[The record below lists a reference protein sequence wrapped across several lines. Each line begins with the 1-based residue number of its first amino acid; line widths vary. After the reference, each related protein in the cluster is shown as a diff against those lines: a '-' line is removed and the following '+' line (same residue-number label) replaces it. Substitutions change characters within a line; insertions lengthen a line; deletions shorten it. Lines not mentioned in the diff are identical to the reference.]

1 MVSLIILSTFF
12 RFFSWLDDPRP
23 SVAEIHRVA
32 GSPADHAS
40 ADDKSELKIVSW
52 NIQFGLN
59 FQQIA
64 DTLRG
69 LGADVI
75 LLQEADRFCGRT
87 GARDV
92 PHDLARAL
100 GMNWVSGGEFQ
111 ELGESKGGVPALTGQ
126 AILSRYPIAD
136 PRVIVFE
143 DQARLRW
150 HFNPFQ
156 PRRGGRIALSARIN
170 GVLFYNVH
178 IESGGNDRLRR
189 NQLEQALVD
198 ADRQRE
204 TRVVLAGD
212 FNNVAPERSLMFQ
225 SLTSRHFL
233 NARGQ
238 ENQPTHVRHA
248 FPIDWIFAKGL
259 LAISGVVVRIEHI
272 SDHYP
277 VVATLRPLEE

>member
-1 MVSLIILSTFF
+1 MIASLIILSTFF
-12 RFFSWLDDPRP
+12 RFFSSLDDPRP
-23 SVAEIHRVA
+23 SLAEIHRVV
-32 GSPADHAS
+32 GSPANHAS
-40 ADDKSELKIVSW
+40 ADDKGELKIVSW
-52 NIQFGLN
+52 NIQFGRN

-64 DTLRG
+64 DTLGG

-75 LLQEADRFCGRT
+75 LLQEADRFCERT
-87 GARDV
+87 DGRDV
-92 PHDLARAL
+92 PRDLAEAL
-100 GMNWVSGGEFQ
+100 GMNWVSAGEFQ
-111 ELGESKGGVPALTGQ
+111 ELGESQGGVAALTGQ
-126 AILSRYPIAD
+126 AILSRHPIVD
-136 PRVIVFE
+136 PQVIVFE

-150 HFNPFQ
+150 HLNPIQ

-170 GVLFYNVH
+170 GVLVYNLH

-198 ADRQRE
+198 ADRRRD
-204 TRVVLAGD
+204 TRVVVAGD

-248 FPIDWIFAKGL
+248 FPIDWIFRERAACNFGRGR
-259 LAISGVVVRIEHI
+259 SGSRAYRTTTP
-272 SDHYP
+272 SSP
-277 VVATLRPLEE
+277 R